1 MGWTHSW
8 RSSWFLLTGEVTEAG
23 AGSISMAS
31 TDMKL
36 TWDWV
41 LSDLSP
47 TTRRGWAQI
56 LTIKVNVYGC
66 LEGSANRRKKEKYA
80 KFSGGLK
87 PPKTLKK

>member
-23 AGSISMAS
+23 AGSTSMTS
-31 TDMKL
+31 TDTKL

-47 TTRRGWAQI
+47 TTGA
-56 LTIKVNVYGC
+56 
-66 LEGSANRRKKEKYA
+66 
-80 KFSGGLK
+80 GLG
-87 PPKTLKK
+87 TNIDY

>member
-1 MGWTHSW
+1 M
-8 RSSWFLLTGEVTEAG
+8 WFLLTGKVTEAGAG

-47 TTRRGWAQI
+47 TTGA
-56 LTIKVNVYGC
+56 
-66 LEGSANRRKKEKYA
+66 
-80 KFSGGLK
+80 GLG
-87 PPKTLKK
+87 TNIDN

>member
-8 RSSWFLLTGEVTEAG
+8 RSSWFLLTGAVTEAG
-23 AGSISMAS
+23 AGSTSMAS

-47 TTRRGWAQI
+47 TTGA
-56 LTIKVNVYGC
+56 
-66 LEGSANRRKKEKYA
+66 
-80 KFSGGLK
+80 GLG
-87 PPKTLKK
+87 TNIDN

>member
-1 MGWTHSW
+1 M
-8 RSSWFLLTGEVTEAG
+8 TGEVTEAG

-80 KFSGGLK
+80 KFSGVLK